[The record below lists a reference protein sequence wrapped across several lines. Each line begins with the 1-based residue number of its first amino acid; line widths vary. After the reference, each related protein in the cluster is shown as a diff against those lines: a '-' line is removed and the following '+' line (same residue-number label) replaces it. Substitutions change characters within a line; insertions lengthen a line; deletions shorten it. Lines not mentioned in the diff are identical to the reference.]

1 MILLYLEIIQN
12 EIDMSQMNLP
22 WVESPFFSDIIKTKN
37 IPEEDKKLA
46 SEYYENGFIVLSNIF
61 TNELIDQIKSEMN
74 DKGFNENFP
83 IQTFRNNIRIQ
94 DLWQYSDSVKELAC
108 HPKIMD
114 TLKMLYEREPVP
126 FQTLNF
132 KVGTQQK
139 AHSDTLH
146 FSSLP
151 ARYMCGVWVA
161 LEDITEDNGPL
172 FYYPGSHRNPEYNF
186 SDFKN
191 TTEDTSYENYPEYE
205 TFMED
210 LMEKSSYKKKKFLAK
225 KGDALIWSS
234 NIIHGGSPVE
244 DPQSTRYSQV
254 THYYFENCIYYT
266 PMLSNMV
273 TKELFIRRNLVDI
286 KTGQI
291 AEQNFNGN
299 NAQLVR
305 TRGSLYAIN
314 NHIKLPKIIRF
325 LASKL

>member
-1 MILLYLEIIQN
+1 
-12 EIDMSQMNLP
+12 MNLP

-37 IPEEDKKLA
+37 ISVEDKKLA

-61 TNELIDQIKSEMN
+61 TNELIDKIKSEMN
-74 DKGFNENFP
+74 EKGFNENFP

-94 DLWQYSDSVKELAC
+94 DLWQYSDPVKELAC

-286 KTGQI
+286 KTGKI

-299 NAQLVR
+299 HAQLVR

-314 NHIKLPKIIRF
+314 NHIKLPKILRF

>member
-1 MILLYLEIIQN
+1 LEIIQN
-12 EIDMSQMNLP
+12 KIDMSQMNLP

-37 IPEEDKKLA
+37 ISDADKKLA
-46 SEYYENGFIVLSNIF
+46 SEYYENGFIVINNIF
-61 TNELIDQIKSEMN
+61 SNELIDKVKSEMN
-74 DKGFNENFP
+74 EKGFNENFP

-94 DLWQYSDSVKELAC
+94 DLWQYSDAVKELAC
-108 HPKIMD
+108 HPKIID

-314 NHIKLPKIIRF
+314 NHIKLPKILRF

>member
-1 MILLYLEIIQN
+1 MEIIQN

-37 IPEEDKKLA
+37 ISVEDKKLA
-46 SEYYENGFIVLSNIF
+46 SEYYENGFIVLSNVF
-61 TNELIDQIKSEMN
+61 TNELIDKIKSEMN
-74 DKGFNENFP
+74 EKGFNENFP

-94 DLWQYSDSVKELAC
+94 DLWQYSDPVKELAC

-234 NIIHGGSPVE
+234 NIIHGGSLVE

-286 KTGQI
+286 KTGKI

-299 NAQLVR
+299 HAQLVR

-314 NHIKLPKIIRF
+314 NHIKLPKILRF

>member
-1 MILLYLEIIQN
+1 MEIIQN

-37 IPEEDKKLA
+37 ISVEDKKLA
-46 SEYYENGFIVLSNIF
+46 SEYYENGFIVLSNVF
-61 TNELIDQIKSEMN
+61 TNELIDKIKSEMN
-74 DKGFNENFP
+74 EKGFNENFP

-286 KTGQI
+286 KTGKI

-299 NAQLVR
+299 HAQLVR

-314 NHIKLPKIIRF
+314 NHIKLPKILRF

>member
-1 MILLYLEIIQN
+1 
-12 EIDMSQMNLP
+12 MSQMNLP
-22 WVESPFFSDIIKTKN
+22 WVESPFFSDIIATKN
-37 IPEEDKKLA
+37 ISESDKKLA
-46 SEYYENGFIVLSNIF
+46 TEYYENGYIVLSNLF
-61 TNELIDQIKSEMN
+61 SDELMDNIKTEMLE
-74 DKGFNENFP
+74 KGFNANFP
-83 IQTFRNNIRIQ
+83 IETFRNEVRIQ
-94 DLWQYSDSVKELAC
+94 DLWQYSDPIKELAC
-108 HPKIMD
+108 HPKILD

-205 TFMED
+205 TFMEE

-244 DPQSTRYSQV
+244 DPKSTRFSQV
-254 THYYFENCIYYT
+254 THYYFENCLYYT

-273 TKELFIRRNLVDI
+273 TNELFIRRNLVDI
-286 KTGQI
+286 KTGKI
-291 AEQNFNGN
+291 VEQSFNGN
-299 NAQLVR
+299 KAQLIR
-305 TRGSLYAIN
+305 TRGSLYSIN
-314 NHIKLPKIIRF
+314 NHIKLPKILRF

>member
-1 MILLYLEIIQN
+1 MEIIQN

-266 PMLSNMV
+266 PMISNMV

-314 NHIKLPKIIRF
+314 NHIKLPKILRF

>member
-1 MILLYLEIIQN
+1 LENIQN

-37 IPEEDKKLA
+37 ISVEDKKLA
-46 SEYYENGFIVLSNIF
+46 SEYYENGFIVINNVFS
-61 TNELIDQIKSEMN
+61 NELIDKVKSEMN
-74 DKGFNENFP
+74 EKGFNENFP

-94 DLWQYSDSVKELAC
+94 DLWQYSDPVKELAC

-126 FQTLNF
+126 FQTINF

-286 KTGQI
+286 KTGKI

-299 NAQLVR
+299 HAQLVR

-314 NHIKLPKIIRF
+314 NHIKLPKILRF

>member
-1 MILLYLEIIQN
+1 MEIIQN

-37 IPEEDKKLA
+37 ISEEDKKIA
-46 SEYYENGFIVLSNIF
+46 SEYYENGFIVINNIF
-61 TNELIDQIKSEMN
+61 SNELIDKVKSEMN
-74 DKGFNENFP
+74 EKGFNENFP

-94 DLWQYSDSVKELAC
+94 DLWQYSDAVKELAC
-108 HPKIMD
+108 HPKIID

-172 FYYPGSHRNPEYNF
+172 FYYPRSHRNPEYNF

-210 LMEKSSYKKKKFLAK
+210 LMEKSAYKKKKFLAK
-225 KGDALIWSS
+225 KGDVLIWSS

-286 KTGQI
+286 KTGKI
-291 AEQNFNGN
+291 VEQNFNGN
-299 NAQLVR
+299 VAQLVR

-314 NHIKLPKIIRF
+314 NHIKLPKILRF

>member
-1 MILLYLEIIQN
+1 MEIIQN

-254 THYYFENCIYYT
+254 THYYIENCIYYT

-314 NHIKLPKIIRF
+314 NHIKLPKILRF

>member
-1 MILLYLEIIQN
+1 MENIQN

-37 IPEEDKKLA
+37 ISEEEKKLA
-46 SEYYENGFIVLSNIF
+46 SEYYENGFIVINNVFS
-61 TNELIDQIKSEMN
+61 NELIDKVKSEMN
-74 DKGFNENFP
+74 EKGFNENFP

-94 DLWQYSDSVKELAC
+94 DLWQYSDPVKELAC

-286 KTGQI
+286 KTGKI

-299 NAQLVR
+299 HAQLVR

-314 NHIKLPKIIRF
+314 NHIKLPKILRF

>member
-1 MILLYLEIIQN
+1 
-12 EIDMSQMNLP
+12 MNLP

-37 IPEEDKKLA
+37 ISVQDKKLA

-205 TFMED
+205 TFMEN

-314 NHIKLPKIIRF
+314 NHIKLPKILRF

>member
-1 MILLYLEIIQN
+1 MEIIQN

-172 FYYPGSHRNPEYNF
+172 FYYPSSHRNPEYNF

-314 NHIKLPKIIRF
+314 NHIKLPKILRF

>member
-1 MILLYLEIIQN
+1 MEIIQN

-22 WVESPFFSDIIKTKN
+22 WVESPFFSYIIKTKN

-314 NHIKLPKIIRF
+314 NHIKLPKILRF

>member
-1 MILLYLEIIQN
+1 MEIIQN

-37 IPEEDKKLA
+37 ISEEDKKIA
-46 SEYYENGFIVLSNIF
+46 SEYYENGFIVINNIF
-61 TNELIDQIKSEMN
+61 SNELIDKVKSEMN
-74 DKGFNENFP
+74 EKGFNENFP

-314 NHIKLPKIIRF
+314 NHIKLPKILRF

>member
-1 MILLYLEIIQN
+1 MEIIQN

-161 LEDITEDNGPL
+161 LEDITENNGPL

-314 NHIKLPKIIRF
+314 NHIKLPKILRF

>member
-1 MILLYLEIIQN
+1 
-12 EIDMSQMNLP
+12 MSQMNLP

-37 IPEEDKKLA
+37 ISEEDKKIA
-46 SEYYENGFIVLSNIF
+46 SEYYENGFIVINNIF
-61 TNELIDQIKSEMN
+61 SNELIDKVKSEMN
-74 DKGFNENFP
+74 EKGFNENFP

-94 DLWQYSDSVKELAC
+94 DLWQYSDAVKELAC

-225 KGDALIWSS
+225 KGDVLIWSS

-286 KTGQI
+286 KTGKI
-291 AEQNFNGN
+291 VEQNFNGN
-299 NAQLVR
+299 VAQLVR

-314 NHIKLPKIIRF
+314 NHIKLPKILRF

>member
-1 MILLYLEIIQN
+1 
-12 EIDMSQMNLP
+12 MNLP

-37 IPEEDKKLA
+37 ISEEDKKIA
-46 SEYYENGFIVLSNIF
+46 SEYYENGFIVINNIF
-61 TNELIDQIKSEMN
+61 SNELIDKVKSEMN
-74 DKGFNENFP
+74 EKGFNENFP

-94 DLWQYSDSVKELAC
+94 DLWQYSDAVKELAC
-108 HPKIMD
+108 HPKIID

-210 LMEKSSYKKKKFLAK
+210 LMEKSAYKKKKCLAK
-225 KGDALIWSS
+225 KGDVLIWSS

-286 KTGQI
+286 KTGKI
-291 AEQNFNGN
+291 VEQNFNGN
-299 NAQLVR
+299 VAQLVR

-314 NHIKLPKIIRF
+314 NHIKLPKILRF

>member
-1 MILLYLEIIQN
+1 
-12 EIDMSQMNLP
+12 MSQMNLP
-22 WVESPFFSDIIKTKN
+22 WVESPFFSDIIATKN
-37 IPEEDKKLA
+37 ISESDKKLA
-46 SEYYENGFIVLSNIF
+46 TEYYENGYIVLSNLF
-61 TNELIDQIKSEMN
+61 SDELMDNIKSEMLE
-74 DKGFNENFP
+74 KGFNANFP
-83 IQTFRNNIRIQ
+83 IETFRNDVRIQ
-94 DLWQYSDSVKELAC
+94 DLWQYSDPIKELAC
-108 HPKIMD
+108 HPKILD

-205 TFMED
+205 TFMEE

-244 DPQSTRYSQV
+244 DPKSTRFSQV
-254 THYYFENCIYYT
+254 THYYFENCLYYT

-273 TKELFIRRNLVDI
+273 TNELFIRRNLVDI
-286 KTGQI
+286 KTGKI
-291 AEQNFNGN
+291 VEQSFNGN
-299 NAQLVR
+299 KAQLIR
-305 TRGSLYAIN
+305 TRGSLYSIN
-314 NHIKLPKIIRF
+314 NHIKLPKILRF

>member
-1 MILLYLEIIQN
+1 MEIIQN

-37 IPEEDKKLA
+37 ISVEDKKLA

-61 TNELIDQIKSEMN
+61 TNELIDKIKSEMN
-74 DKGFNENFP
+74 EKGFNENFP

-94 DLWQYSDSVKELAC
+94 DLWQYSDPVKELAC

-286 KTGQI
+286 KTGKI

-299 NAQLVR
+299 HAQLVR

-314 NHIKLPKIIRF
+314 NHIKLPKILRF

>member
-1 MILLYLEIIQN
+1 MEIIQN

-37 IPEEDKKLA
+37 LPEEDKKLA

-139 AHSDTLH
+139 AHSDTLP

-186 SDFKN
+186 SVFIFFINAFLIFFFSHPQKKDCIMV
-191 TTEDTSYENYPEYE
+191 E
-205 TFMED
+205 FMHFFYC
-210 LMEKSSYKKKKFLAK
+210 LVLCSLFCSVCLKANIFICYVSFLYCR
-225 KGDALIWSS
+225 
-234 NIIHGGSPVE
+234 
-244 DPQSTRYSQV
+244 QR
-254 THYYFENCIYYT
+254 NCH
-266 PMLSNMV
+266 L
-273 TKELFIRRNLVDI
+273 
-286 KTGQI
+286 
-291 AEQNFNGN
+291 
-299 NAQLVR
+299 
-305 TRGSLYAIN
+305 
-314 NHIKLPKIIRF
+314 
-325 LASKL
+325 

>member
-1 MILLYLEIIQN
+1 MEIIQN

-37 IPEEDKKLA
+37 ISVEDKKLA
-46 SEYYENGFIVLSNIF
+46 SEYYENGFIVLSNVF
-61 TNELIDQIKSEMN
+61 TNELIDKIKSEMN
-74 DKGFNENFP
+74 EKGFNENFP

-94 DLWQYSDSVKELAC
+94 DLWQYSDPVKELAC

-286 KTGQI
+286 KTGKI

-299 NAQLVR
+299 HAQLVR

-314 NHIKLPKIIRF
+314 NHIKLPKILRF

>member
-1 MILLYLEIIQN
+1 MEIIQN

-37 IPEEDKKLA
+37 ISVEDKKLA

-61 TNELIDQIKSEMN
+61 TNELIDKIKSEMN
-74 DKGFNENFP
+74 EKGFNENFP

-94 DLWQYSDSVKELAC
+94 DLWQYSDPVKELAC

-314 NHIKLPKIIRF
+314 NHIKLPKILRF

>member
-1 MILLYLEIIQN
+1 MTTDYTN
-12 EIDMSQMNLP
+12 VAKS
-22 WVESPFFSDIIKTKN
+22 
-37 IPEEDKKLA
+37 
-46 SEYYENGFIVLSNIF
+46 SEYFF
-61 TNELIDQIKSEMN
+61 W
-74 DKGFNENFP
+74 
-83 IQTFRNNIRIQ
+83 FRNNIRIQ

-191 TTEDTSYENYPEYE
+191 LNFKKYVISLRLGKNLNYCYMSDTKQPHP
-205 TFMED
+205 TF
-210 LMEKSSYKKKKFLAK
+210 F
-225 KGDALIWSS
+225 
-234 NIIHGGSPVE
+234 
-244 DPQSTRYSQV
+244 
-254 THYYFENCIYYT
+254 
-266 PMLSNMV
+266 
-273 TKELFIRRNLVDI
+273 
-286 KTGQI
+286 
-291 AEQNFNGN
+291 
-299 NAQLVR
+299 
-305 TRGSLYAIN
+305 
-314 NHIKLPKIIRF
+314 
-325 LASKL
+325 

>member
-1 MILLYLEIIQN
+1 MEIIQN

-37 IPEEDKKLA
+37 ISEEDKKLA

-94 DLWQYSDSVKELAC
+94 DLWQYSDPVKELAC

-205 TFMED
+205 TFMEG

-244 DPQSTRYSQV
+244 DPKSTRYSQV

-286 KTGQI
+286 KTGKI

-299 NAQLVR
+299 QAQLMR

-314 NHIKLPKIIRF
+314 NHIKLPKILRF

>member
-1 MILLYLEIIQN
+1 
-12 EIDMSQMNLP
+12 MSQMNLP

-37 IPEEDKKLA
+37 ISVEDKKLA

-61 TNELIDQIKSEMN
+61 TNELIDKIKSEMN
-74 DKGFNENFP
+74 EKGFNENFP

-94 DLWQYSDSVKELAC
+94 DLWQYSDPVKELAC

-286 KTGQI
+286 KTGKI

-299 NAQLVR
+299 HAQLVR

-314 NHIKLPKIIRF
+314 NHIKLPKILRF

>member
-1 MILLYLEIIQN
+1 MEIIQN

-74 DKGFNENFP
+74 DTGFNENFP

-314 NHIKLPKIIRF
+314 NHIKLPKILRF

>member
-1 MILLYLEIIQN
+1 LEIIQN

-37 IPEEDKKLA
+37 ISEEDKKIA
-46 SEYYENGFIVLSNIF
+46 SEYYENGFIVINNIF
-61 TNELIDQIKSEMN
+61 SNELIDKVKSEMN
-74 DKGFNENFP
+74 EKGFNENFP

-314 NHIKLPKIIRF
+314 NHIKLPKILRF

>member
-1 MILLYLEIIQN
+1 MEIIQN

-37 IPEEDKKLA
+37 ISEEDKKIA
-46 SEYYENGFIVLSNIF
+46 SEYYENGFIVINNIF
-61 TNELIDQIKSEMN
+61 SNELIDKVKSEMN
-74 DKGFNENFP
+74 EKGFNENFP

-94 DLWQYSDSVKELAC
+94 DLWQYSDAVKELAC
-108 HPKIMD
+108 HPKIID

-172 FYYPGSHRNPEYNF
+172 FYFPGSHRNPEYNF

-210 LMEKSSYKKKKFLAK
+210 LMEKSAYKKKKFLAIHFEI
-225 KGDALIWSS
+225 LISLF
-234 NIIHGGSPVE
+234 
-244 DPQSTRYSQV
+244 RY
-254 THYYFENCIYYT
+254 
-266 PMLSNMV
+266 
-273 TKELFIRRNLVDI
+273 LF
-286 KTGQI
+286 
-291 AEQNFNGN
+291 
-299 NAQLVR
+299 
-305 TRGSLYAIN
+305 
-314 NHIKLPKIIRF
+314 
-325 LASKL
+325 

>member
-1 MILLYLEIIQN
+1 MEIIQN

-37 IPEEDKKLA
+37 ISEEDKKLA

-74 DKGFNENFP
+74 EKGFNENFP

-94 DLWQYSDSVKELAC
+94 DLWQYSDPVKELAC

-286 KTGQI
+286 KTGKI

-299 NAQLVR
+299 HAQLVR

-314 NHIKLPKIIRF
+314 NHIKLPKILRF

>member
-1 MILLYLEIIQN
+1 LEIIQN

-37 IPEEDKKLA
+37 ISVEDKKLA
-46 SEYYENGFIVLSNIF
+46 SEYYENGFIVLSNVF
-61 TNELIDQIKSEMN
+61 TNELIDKIKSEMN
-74 DKGFNENFP
+74 EKGFNENFP

-286 KTGQI
+286 KTGKI

-299 NAQLVR
+299 HAQLVR

-314 NHIKLPKIIRF
+314 NHIKLPKILRF

>member
-1 MILLYLEIIQN
+1 MEIIQN

-94 DLWQYSDSVKELAC
+94 DLWQYSNSVKELAC

-314 NHIKLPKIIRF
+314 NHIKLPKILRF

>member
-1 MILLYLEIIQN
+1 LEIIQN

-37 IPEEDKKLA
+37 LPEEDKKLA

-314 NHIKLPKIIRF
+314 NHIKLPKILRF

>member
-1 MILLYLEIIQN
+1 MEIIQN

-314 NHIKLPKIIRF
+314 NHIKLPKILRF

>member
-1 MILLYLEIIQN
+1 LEIIQN

-37 IPEEDKKLA
+37 ISEEDKKLA

-74 DKGFNENFP
+74 EKGFNENFP

-94 DLWQYSDSVKELAC
+94 DLWQYSDPVKELAC

-205 TFMED
+205 TFMEN

-286 KTGQI
+286 KTGKI

-299 NAQLVR
+299 QAQLMR

-314 NHIKLPKIIRF
+314 NHIKLPKILRF

>member
-1 MILLYLEIIQN
+1 
-12 EIDMSQMNLP
+12 MSQMNLP
-22 WVESPFFSDIIKTKN
+22 WVESPFFSDIIATKN
-37 IPEEDKKLA
+37 ISESDKKLA
-46 SEYYENGFIVLSNIF
+46 TEYYENGYIVLSNLF
-61 TNELIDQIKSEMN
+61 SDELMDNIKSEMLE
-74 DKGFNENFP
+74 KGFNANFP
-83 IQTFRNNIRIQ
+83 IETFRNDVRIQ
-94 DLWQYSDSVKELAC
+94 DLWQYSDPIKELAC
-108 HPKIMD
+108 HPKILD

-205 TFMED
+205 TFMEE

-244 DPQSTRYSQV
+244 DPKSTRFSQV
-254 THYYFENCIYYT
+254 THYYFENCLYYT

-273 TKELFIRRNLVDI
+273 TNELFIRRNLVDI
-286 KTGQI
+286 KTGKIVDQS
-291 AEQNFNGN
+291 FNGN
-299 NAQLVR
+299 KAQLIR
-305 TRGSLYAIN
+305 TRGSLYSIN
-314 NHIKLPKIIRF
+314 NHIKLPKILRF

>member
-1 MILLYLEIIQN
+1 MEIIQN

-273 TKELFIRRNLVDI
+273 TKDLFIRRNLVDI

-314 NHIKLPKIIRF
+314 NHIKLPKILRF